1 MRPYQRLLTAI
12 ALFIGAWICLLSVAV
27 QVPPNINDLSDKEGL
42 SAAIMLTVAL
52 QGIGILAI
60 ACVVVGMLT
69 SIFIRPR
76 SFGLRLFVYLASNL
90 MIFIS
95 SLLGILVIAGF
106 VYDTIAGI
114 AGIILYLCVIGLLVS
129 ATPKRV
135 ADKTKSEPL

>member
-1 MRPYQRLLTAI
+1 MRPYQLLLTAI
-12 ALFIGAWICLLSVAV
+12 ALFIGAWFCLFSVAV

-52 QGIGILAI
+52 QAIGILAI

-69 SIFIRPR
+69 SIFINPR